1 MKLPSLFDLFH
12 SSFKSKS
19 KNKLISIGVASFI
32 IIFAIKPVNVTV
44 TLIFGGILLFFSFIL
59 WMIYATIALIFGNEK
74 PWMWFIGLGESKTNN
89 KNVINNKLPRD
100 VIYSGVGR
108 KGGRYYLRRSK
119 NGNLYRSYY

>member
-12 SSFKSKS
+12 SGFKSKS

-32 IIFAIKPVNVTV
+32 IVFAIKPVNVTV
-44 TLIFGGILLFFSFIL
+44 TLIFVGILLFFGFIL
-59 WMIYATIALIFGNEK
+59 WMIYATIALFFGNEK
-74 PWMWFIGLGESKTNN
+74 PWMWFISLGESKTNN
-89 KNVINNKLPRD
+89 KNVINNQLPRD